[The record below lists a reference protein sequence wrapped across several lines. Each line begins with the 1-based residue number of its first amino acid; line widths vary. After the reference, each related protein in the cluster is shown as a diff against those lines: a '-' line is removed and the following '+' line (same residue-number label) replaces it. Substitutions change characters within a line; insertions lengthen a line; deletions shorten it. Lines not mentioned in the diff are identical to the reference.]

1 MVSLLNSQ
9 GMKSCKSRESFC
21 LSILTI
27 YTNDWSTFWH
37 IYWCHI
43 YFSFCGIP
51 SQEQAGSSWLEF
63 YGSGLAS
70 LPSWLEMVNA
80 GWLGSIRSEIFLQ
93 MKFIIFQGCPIK
105 QAVFSPGQ
113 PTPYNQLLIQP
124 LLLVPECCF
133 AENFEARVSFS
144 SFGYQFEL
152 IFASYSVP
160 WVFNIYIIWHLEI
173 KM

>member
-1 MVSLLNSQ
+1 MST
-9 GMKSCKSRESFC
+9 
-21 LSILTI
+21 SILFDMFTGVMFI
-27 YTNDWSTFWH
+27 FSSARFLIMCKPKTGWSTS
-37 IYWCHI
+37 I
-43 YFSFCGIP
+43 GI
-51 SQEQAGSSWLEF
+51 LRK
-63 YGSGLAS
+63 SGDSECRLTWFD
-70 LPSWLEMVNA
+70 L
-80 GWLGSIRSEIFLQ
+80 IRNFLLQ
-93 MKFIIFQGCPIK
+93 IKFIIFQGCPIK
-105 QAVFSPGQ
+105 QVVYLPGH